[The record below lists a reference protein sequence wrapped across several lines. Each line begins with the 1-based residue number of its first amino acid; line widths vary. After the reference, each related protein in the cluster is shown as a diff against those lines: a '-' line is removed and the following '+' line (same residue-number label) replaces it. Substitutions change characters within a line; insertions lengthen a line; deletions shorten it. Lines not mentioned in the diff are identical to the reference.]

1 MEQLIQAA
9 APVVLVIMGIG
20 IMFGLVRPR
29 SVIFFLLCLLF
40 LPFLFSAV
48 TGTFRSIFSAEA
60 SWKVWLIG
68 IGVGLIALRL
78 LLNRLFRR

>member
-1 MEQLIQAA
+1 MEQLVQAA
-9 APVVLVIMGIG
+9 APVVLVIMAIG

-48 TGTFRSIFSAEA
+48 SGTFKAAFSGGH
-60 SWKVWLIG
+60 SWKAWLIG
-68 IGVGLIALRL
+68 IGVGLIVLRL
-78 LLNRLFRR
+78 LPDRVFRR